1 MGACNTQSVP
11 SHKMLCRVRARGVVG
26 RAAAS
31 GKSVGRCGA
40 YRELSRRIALAGGTA
55 VMTVAQR
62 SVAAEAARI
71 DVEQLLEGYN
81 FPEEWPF
88 SAKDFS
94 RYDDSRD
101 GFFYSQP
108 RFVTHIDDGAIKALT
123 SFYDASLPRG
133 SGVAVLDIC
142 SSWISHLPKDY
153 RADRIAGLG
162 MNREEL
168 SANEALTEF
177 VVQDLNET
185 PVLPYE
191 TESFDAVLNAVS
203 VDYMT
208 RPLELFREIHR
219 VLKPGGVAIMSFS
232 NRCFPTK
239 AISIWT
245 QTGDP
250 DHILIVGSY
259 FHYAG
264 FEKPVCK
271 DISPKK
277 GFFGGGDPMYVVYGR
292 KA

>member
-1 MGACNTQSVP
+1 MKSP
-11 SHKMLCRVRARGVVG
+11 S
-26 RAAAS
+26 
-31 GKSVGRCGA
+31 
-40 YRELSRRIALAGGTA
+40 
-55 VMTVAQR
+55 
-62 SVAAEAARI
+62 
-71 DVEQLLEGYN
+71 
-81 FPEEWPF
+81 WPF

-185 PVLPYE
+185 PVRSNAIVNSAPGRA
-191 TESFDAVLNAVS
+191 SFTWQIAAPIRKHTLDTWS
-203 VDYMT
+203 VFVFT
-208 RPLELFREIHR
+208 RAR
-219 VLKPGGVAIMSFS
+219 S
-232 NRCFPTK
+232 
-239 AISIWT
+239 WT
-245 QTGDP
+245 LSLQP
-250 DHILIVGSY
+250 
-259 FHYAG
+259 
-264 FEKPVCK
+264 C
-271 DISPKK
+271 
-277 GFFGGGDPMYVVYGR
+277 R